1 MLADQAQARRILR
14 RAPENTSRELDP
26 HRPWPTRL
34 TARGH
39 RVGGGQGRRV
49 PPRADSP
56 GTPPTVRGQYTVVE
70 DEVDARARRERGES
84 FQQLH
89 RFEQER
95 RRAAG
100 PLSFQGEQHSAVGG
114 PRHSLLRDRRP
125 ENVAGKLF
133 EAVAAVGGDV
143 DVGGWLSPS
152 SRCYTRSP
160 RREMCSLIPR
170 CRVPWCA
177 LDAASRPFRSGARR
191 LESQRWRAS
200 RGGSGRQR

>member
-1 MLADQAQARRILR
+1 
-14 RAPENTSRELDP
+14 
-26 HRPWPTRL
+26 
-34 TARGH
+34 
-39 RVGGGQGRRV
+39 
-49 PPRADSP
+49 
-56 GTPPTVRGQYTVVE
+56 VRGQYTVVE

-152 SRCYTRSP
+152 SRWPLHPFTKARDAQSHTAVRCPLVCP
-160 RREMCSLIPR
+160 RRS
-170 CRVPWCA
+170 V
-177 LDAASRPFRSGARR
+177 
-191 LESQRWRAS
+191 
-200 RGGSGRQR
+200 